1 MKKLV
6 LAGLGIAGL
15 GVVGMDQ
22 APRIRA
28 APASV
33 DAAYATPQRAVKA
46 PPSGEL
52 ELALITRGG
61 KDVEIGDLFAA
72 PPPAAPPP
80 PPATPVSAKPP
91 EPPAPTAPP
100 LPFTYFGRMTKG
112 GKVIVYLLRNQE
124 LVLAESGGTL
134 DGSYRVDSITA
145 SGVQFTYL
153 PLQARQDLT
162 IPSGQ

>member
-15 GVVGMDQ
+15 GIVGVDQ
-22 APRIRA
+22 APRIKA

-33 DAAYATPQRAVKA
+33 DAASAMPESAVKPA
-46 PPSGEL
+46 PSGEFDV
-52 ELALITRGG
+52 ALITRGG
-61 KDVEIGDLFAA
+61 KDVEIDDLFAA
-72 PPPAAPPP
+72 PPVPVSPPP
-80 PPATPVSAKPP
+80 LTTPVTAKPP
-91 EPPAPTAPP
+91 EPQPPTAPP

-124 LVLAESGGTL
+124 LVLAESGETL
-134 DGSYRVDSITA
+134 DGNYRVESITA

-153 PLQARQDLT
+153 PLHARQDLS
-162 IPSGQ
+162 IPTGK